1 MIIEVFIKKI
11 LDNLVKERFDE
22 VKELTDEI
30 DYNDLIYYF
39 KNNNNNRNFND
50 FDNGIEL
57 FKNMQSGEMKLE
69 DPKKQQNYLNKF

>member
-11 LDNLVKERFDE
+11 LDNVVKERFDE

-39 KNNNNNRNFND
+39 KNNNNRNFND